1 MAITYSSVVPAPLT
15 EVFDWHARPGAMTR
29 LMPPWLPLRVQS
41 EARSLRDG
49 RAVLRLP
56 GGLTRVARHEPGAYD
71 PPHAFADRLT
81 GGGLPWRHLHQFDD
95 AGETAG
101 ETLMTDDVRTSVP
114 DALLRQVF
122 AYRHRQLAGDLAAH
136 QWGRQQRPEPLTVAV
151 TGSSGLVG
159 SALCAFLTS
168 GGHRVIRLVRRDAT
182 NTNERRWR
190 PDDPDPDLLADV
202 DAVVHL
208 AGASIA
214 GRFTTA
220 HKRAVRDSRVGPTEG
235 LARLVAAR
243 ADETAGATGATGA
256 PTFVVASAV
265 GFYGADRGDEYLT
278 ETSER
283 GSGFLA
289 DVVADWEDATRTA
302 TDAGARVVSVR
313 TGVVQAAAGGTL
325 PLFRALFS
333 AGLGGRIGDGSPWLA
348 WIGLDDLVD
357 VYHHALMDQRLSGPV
372 NAVAPVPVRNREFA
386 HTLALVLRRPTL
398 MTVPTVAPRLVLG
411 RQGSLELAEADQR
424 VVPGVLNRLA
434 HRFRHPQLEQALRH
448 QLGRLEATPS
458 RG

>member
-1 MAITYSSVVPAPLT
+1 MAITYSSVVPAPLA

-29 LMPPWLPLRVQS
+29 LMPPWLPVRVQS
-41 EARSLRDG
+41 EAHSLRDG

-56 GGLTRVARHEPGAYD
+56 GGLTRVARHEPGSYD
-71 PPHAFADRLT
+71 PPHTFADRLT
-81 GGGLPWRHLHQFDD
+81 GGGLRWRHLHEFDEAD
-95 AGETAG
+95 PAAG
-101 ETLMTDDVRTSVP
+101 ETLMTDTVRTPVP

-122 AYRHRQLAGDLAAH
+122 AYRHRQLADDLAAH
-136 QWGRQQRPEPLTVAV
+136 RWGRQQRPEPLTVAV

-182 NTNERRWR
+182 NTNERRWH
-190 PDDPDPDLLADV
+190 PDDPDPDLLAGV

-214 GRFTTA
+214 GRFTTE
-220 HKRAVRDSRVGPTEG
+220 HKRAVRDSRVGPTER
-235 LARLVAAR
+235 LACLVAAR
-243 ADETAGATGATGA
+243 ADGATGA

-289 DVVADWEDATRTA
+289 DVVTDWEGATRTA

-333 AGLGGRIGDGSPWLA
+333 AGLGGRIGDGSSWLA

-357 VYHHALMDQRLSGPV
+357 VYHRALLDQRLSGPV
-372 NAVAPVPVRNREFA
+372 NAVAPIPVRNREFTG
-386 HTLALVLRRPTL
+386 TLALVLHRPAL
-398 MTVPTVAPRLVLG
+398 MTVPPVAPRLVLG

-434 HRFRHPQLEQALRH
+434 HRFRHPQLEQTLRH